1 MLVTLVQTL
10 VSLAQNLALLRTS
23 SAKILE
29 WVDRLQLL
37 DLGVAVLCPLV
48 VISVVRVI
56 SVDAAWVRL
65 SSLVVEVLLGLPE
78 EMVTVG
84 RLWCRRIGCCD
95 LLVLII
101 KI

>member
-10 VSLAQNLALLRTS
+10 VSLAQNLALSRTS

-37 DLGVAVLCPLV
+37 DLGVAVLWPLV

-84 RLWCRRIGCCD
+84 ETLVQVDW
-95 LLVLII
+95 LL
-101 KI
+101 